1 MLKEYIQ
8 NLLIQNEEEMQKL
21 KSEMD
26 ELMNDIENQQQQ
38 MVILENEEN
47 ADNNIFSP
55 RSHGDEIHQKIANAQ
70 NTVKKLNQEVEHVRE
85 MIEALMKKK
94 YEYESLMQEI
104 NERDEYFVQQK
115 NENNEK
121 KQKEDNKS
129 KENRVS
135 EEDNVNIEKEEES
148 FQKILEKIYSKAEV
162 CLAFLNDKNKCKAE
176 LRSMKQMIKEY
187 ISSFEKE

>member
-1 MLKEYIQ
+1 MLI
-8 NLLIQNEEEMQKL
+8 
-21 KSEMD
+21 S
-26 ELMNDIENQQQQ
+26 
-38 MVILENEEN
+38 
-47 ADNNIFSP
+47 NIFSP

-104 NERDEYFVQQK
+104 NERDESIRISIK

-148 FQKILEKIYSKAEV
+148 FQEILGKIYSKAEV